1 MANFFMAN
9 FAFLLTIFAISPLAP
24 SPGLWLVHSAHPVD
38 PSLVSGWRWG
48 WTVIWAG
55 AGYGN
60 WIMTGRWADA
70 GIGTGLDLQL
80 GLGLGL
86 DCCQS

>member
-1 MANFFMAN
+1 M
-9 FAFLLTIFAISPLAP
+9 IFSLFGLIFHHP
-24 SPGLWLVHSAHPVD
+24 SPPSTHPVD